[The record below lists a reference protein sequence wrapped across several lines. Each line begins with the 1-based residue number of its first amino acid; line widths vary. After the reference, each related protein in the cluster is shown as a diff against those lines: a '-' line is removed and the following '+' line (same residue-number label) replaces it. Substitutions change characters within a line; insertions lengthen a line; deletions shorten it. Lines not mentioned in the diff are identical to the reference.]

1 MTNVVIDISTLNQT
15 FLSHL
20 VFLDVDKYSVLF
32 FLFLEFHKNVN
43 INLFTILIIFEGT
56 GTAVAEYTICEIIK
70 CFITVTLP
78 YNDRF
83 IIQYNTIQYNKHLVR
98 PSREDQS
105 VYKFKIQ
112 MLCNNPFPTY
122 NINKEKLKLR
132 GA

>member
-83 IIQYNTIQYNKHLVR
+83 IIQYNTIQYNTINIWYAPPVR
-98 PSREDQS
+98 IRAFTNLK
-105 VYKFKIQ
+105 YKCCVIILFLHTI
-112 MLCNNPFPTY
+112 
-122 NINKEKLKLR
+122 
-132 GA
+132 